1 MRDKTVEHNSWELDH
16 ESGQHVNRIMATW
29 LPYLASMQDTM
40 PGHAC
45 RTAACPHVLSGLTL
59 GFSPEHQPPI
69 QALVSVE
76 DCLEGIYYFEVPHQN
91 TFAMLDGWLPGR
103 FAREDV
109 QHRIKNCCSLAC
121 GFRVNGEM
129 FSLALV
135 LLGIFLRRQGS
146 SVRICDLHF
155 VPVCGAL
162 RIGYSFVHPCRV
174 PFEDCHGSTL
184 GTGTANPCKAQPNGC
199 VAERETIPEVPC
211 CLVHVSCGLW

>member
-1 MRDKTVEHNSWELDH
+1 MVCLLSCITLMRDKTVEHNSWELDH
-16 ESGQHVNRIMATW
+16 ESRQHVNRIMATW

-45 RTAACPHVLSGLTL
+45 RTAACPHVLNGLTL

-76 DCLEGIYYFEVPHQN
+76 DCLEGINYFEVPHQN

-135 LLGIFLRRQGS
+135 PLGIFFVAPRQLGQNLRFTFCA
-146 SVRICDLHF
+146 SVWC
-155 VPVCGAL
+155 
-162 RIGYSFVHPCRV
+162 S
-174 PFEDCHGSTL
+174 EDWLQLCSPMPRTL
-184 GTGTANPCKAQPNGC
+184 SGLSWVDTGHQHS
-199 VAERETIPEVPC
+199 ES
-211 CLVHVSCGLW
+211 L